1 MNFQAICF
9 NYSICSAIF
18 PVDLAAYKDS
28 HPICNGNET
37 VEEFANCVVENTVD
51 NIKMDKPHTR
61 EDRIYYE
68 NVMPSFL
75 PVDGSIGFN
84 ATTAT
89 SMNITFTTN
98 TTYSVWFM
106 DRNFAFATLNPSIS
120 PRETMAIKESGV
132 IIFVFLKVRK
142 RKHKYQMTY
151 DLFF

>member
-1 MNFQAICF
+1 MDVA
-9 NYSICSAIF
+9 
-18 PVDLAAYKDS
+18 DYKDS
-28 HPICNGNET
+28 QPMCNRNGNGT
-37 VEEFANCVVENTVD
+37 VEEFANCIVEHTVD

-106 DRNFAFATLNPSIS
+106 DRNFAFSTINPSIS
-120 PRETMAIKESGV
+120 PRETLAIVDSGV
-132 IIFVFLKVRK
+132 LIFIFLKVRK
-142 RKHKYQMTY
+142 TQKQI
-151 DLFF
+151 LFCQNSPLT